1 MKVCDESLYHEIA
14 VIYRFLHLYERM
26 ETMEGEALDFIT
38 RDFDAWKRRREQRRQ
53 SEKKIKKEYL
63 LSVILAFILCLV
75 SFLMLHFCSLMLM
88 GKETNIFGST
98 AVFCGM
104 VLLTVTCFLLWFWK
118 KKRKK
123 DSTILAQE
131 MRQMASY
138 WIMIAACSL
147 QTKGV
152 HQIPHKKNHM
162 VYKRPDPAEYFPI
175 KFPTLHETS
184 HPFPQSTAKSFDKHL
199 LSAKNRQLS

>member
-75 SFLMLHFCSLMLM
+75 SYVAFLLSYVD
-88 GKETNIFGST
+88 GKRNEYTWFY
-98 AVFCGM
+98 C
-104 VLLTVTCFLLWFWK
+104 CFLWYGFVDCYLFF
-118 KKRKK
+118 
-123 DSTILAQE
+123 I
-131 MRQMASY
+131 MA
-138 WIMIAACSL
+138 L
-147 QTKGV
+147 EEKEEKG
-152 HQIPHKKNHM
+152 Q
-162 VYKRPDPAEYFPI
+162 YR
-175 KFPTLHETS
+175 
-184 HPFPQSTAKSFDKHL
+184 
-199 LSAKNRQLS
+199 LSAGDETDGFLLDYDSCLFFADKRCLSNDFAVD

>member
-63 LSVILAFILCLV
+63 LSAILAFILCLV
-75 SFLMLHFCSLMLM
+75 SFLMLHFCSLMLT
-88 GKETNIFGST
+88 GKGTNILGST

-104 VLLTVTCFLLWFWK
+104 VLLTVTCFF
-118 KKRKK
+118 
-123 DSTILAQE
+123 
-131 MRQMASY
+131 
-138 WIMIAACSL
+138 IMVL
-147 QTKGV
+147 EEKEEKG
-152 HQIPHKKNHM
+152 Q
-162 VYKRPDPAEYFPI
+162 YR
-175 KFPTLHETS
+175 
-184 HPFPQSTAKSFDKHL
+184 
-199 LSAKNRQLS
+199 LSAGDETDGFLLDYDSCLFFADKRCLSNDFAVN

>member
-75 SFLMLHFCSLMLM
+75 SFLMLHFCSLMLTE
-88 GKETNIFGST
+88 KETNILGST
-98 AVFCGM
+98 AAFLWYGFVDCYLFFIM
-104 VLLTVTCFLLWFWK
+104 VLEEKEEKGQYHLSAGDETDGFLLDYDSCLFFAD
-118 KKRKK
+118 KR
-123 DSTILAQE
+123 
-131 MRQMASY
+131 
-138 WIMIAACSL
+138 C
-147 QTKGV
+147 
-152 HQIPHKKNHM
+152 
-162 VYKRPDPAEYFPI
+162 
-175 KFPTLHETS
+175 
-184 HPFPQSTAKSFDKHL
+184 
-199 LSAKNRQLS
+199 LSNDFAVD